1 MTNRAIDLVTP
12 KFLCS
17 GSLVGL
23 EKKMRDKIISSSKQ
37 LDFYFFQETKDGYI
51 AWYRDELNFKFSEK
65 LKPGEN

>member
-12 KFLCS
+12 KFLRS

-37 LDFYFFQETKDGYI
+37 LDFYFFQETKDGY
-51 AWYRDELNFKFSEK
+51 Y
-65 LKPGEN
+65 